1 MLKENLILEMMQ
13 LWKSKIAGMKALS
26 ADPWAQTCVST
37 PIMKKGKKT
46 VTCDVIDAGNF
57 I

>member
-13 LWKSKIAGMKALS
+13 LWKSKIAGVKALLEE
-26 ADPWAQTCVST
+26 PWAHTCVYT
-37 PIMKKGKKT
+37 AIMKKRPIAE
-46 VTCDVIDAGNF
+46 TCDVINAGNF